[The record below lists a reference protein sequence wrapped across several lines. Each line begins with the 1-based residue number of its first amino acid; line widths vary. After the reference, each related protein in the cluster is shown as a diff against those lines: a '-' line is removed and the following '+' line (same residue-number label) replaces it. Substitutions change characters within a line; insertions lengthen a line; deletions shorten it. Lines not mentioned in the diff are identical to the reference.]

1 MQAYGRI
8 DCQEP
13 QGGKSVRHYTEY
25 QDLSCVHINRLPNRT
40 TLVPYPD
47 RDSAMAG
54 DREFSLHEWFNQRR
68 TVR

>member
-1 MQAYGRI
+1 M
-8 DCQEP
+8 
-13 QGGKSVRHYTEY
+13 RHYTEY